1 MKQTLKWYIVD
12 KEYVKYLR
20 KADNRVQYSEY
31 NDKLKPY
38 IGIIITIHDFDYYVP
53 ISSVGN
59 KIKKLEKYSKMK
71 DDIDIIKIY
80 DNNKK
85 LLSVLNLNN
94 MIPVRPENARILKYS
109 EIDNYRQFYNLTDKR
124 KYIYFLQIELAILR
138 KNANIISYKATKL
151 YDEKIKTNSQKFP
164 KEHVILNY

>member
-1 MKQTLKWYIVD
+1 
-12 KEYVKYLR
+12 
-20 KADNRVQYSEY
+20 
-31 NDKLKPY
+31 
-38 IGIIITIHDFDYYVP
+38 
-53 ISSVGN
+53 
-59 KIKKLEKYSKMK
+59 MK

-109 EIDNYRQFYNLTDKR
+109 VIDNHRQFYNLTDKR

-151 YDEKIKTNSQKFP
+151 YDEKNKNKFSKIS